1 MVSFSW
7 PNNAKGTSRDQPSTV
22 AEPDLN
28 PAQAEEILQGLA
40 GVFSQQHHPATAR
53 HVVYPPEQPDRRRP
67 EQAGQDRRR
76 SDAAPLP
83 NLEARYRALV
93 EQIPAVVF
101 MAYLDRGIGEAYVS
115 PQIEAALGFSQEEW
129 LEDPVRWYSH
139 IHPDDKPRWSS
150 EAAEMFLTGNALR
163 SAYRVLSRDG
173 RVIWFHCEAKMIRK
187 ENGEPWFIHGVG
199 FDITDLKRTEE
210 ALQEERNVVSTIL
223 DTVGAMVVVLDL
235 EGHIIRFNRACE
247 QMTGYSFAEVEGKCI
262 WNLLP
267 VAEDAERF
275 KASFQETRAKQ
286 HPHDYESGWVS
297 RDGRQRVI
305 AWSTTMLPGA
315 GDAASYII
323 ASGIDITQRK
333 RAEGKFR
340 GLLEA
345 APDAVVVVNREGRIV
360 LVNAQVEKL
369 FGYRREELLGQPLE
383 MLVPERLRQ
392 RHPAHRKRFFHEP
405 RVRPMGAAGE
415 ELYGLHKD
423 GHEFPVEISLSPLE
437 TEEGV
442 LVSSAIRDITERK
455 HLEKTILD
463 ISAREQR
470 RIGQDLH
477 DGLGQ
482 HLTGIA
488 FMTKVQEQKLMEK
501 GLAEAGDATKIV
513 NLVNEAINKTRELAR
528 GLLPVLSDAHGL
540 MSALWRWAGEVE
552 DLFGVSCRFQCLTPV
567 LIHDD
572 AVATHL
578 YYIAREAVNNAIKH
592 GQPRYV
598 VIRLAAEQNQG
609 ALTIQDDGC
618 GIGSVAP
625 GNKGMGLHLMNYR
638 ARMIGGSLEV
648 QRVASGGTVIACLFP
663 VSSSPAAVSSLGNDD
678 GVK

>member
-7 PNNAKGTSRDQPSTV
+7 PNNANGTSRDQPSTM

-40 GVFSQQHHPATAR
+40 EAFSQPHHPATAR
-53 HVVYPPEQPDRRRP
+53 HVVYPPEQPDRGQP
-67 EQAGQDRRR
+67 EQRGQDRRR
-76 SDAAPLP
+76 SEAAPLP

-139 IHPDDKPRWSS
+139 IHPDDKQRWSG
-150 EAAEMFLTGNALR
+150 EAAEMLLTGNTLR

-187 ENGEPWFIHGVG
+187 ESGEPWFIHGVG

-247 QMTGYSFAEVEGKCI
+247 QMTGYSFVEVEGKCI
-262 WNLLP
+262 WDLLP
-267 VAEDAERF
+267 VSDDAERF
-275 KASFQETRAKQ
+275 KTSFQETRANQ
-286 HPHDYESGWVS
+286 RPYEYEGGWVS
-297 RDGRQRVI
+297 RDGTQRVI
-305 AWSTTMLPGA
+305 AWSTTFLPGA

-323 ASGIDITQRK
+323 ASGIDIT
-333 RAEGKFR
+333 
-340 GLLEA
+340 
-345 APDAVVVVNREGRIV
+345 
-360 LVNAQVEKL
+360 
-369 FGYRREELLGQPLE
+369 
-383 MLVPERLRQ
+383 
-392 RHPAHRKRFFHEP
+392 
-405 RVRPMGAAGE
+405 
-415 ELYGLHKD
+415 
-423 GHEFPVEISLSPLE
+423 
-437 TEEGV
+437 
-442 LVSSAIRDITERK
+442 ERK
-455 HLEKTILD
+455 HMEKTILD

-513 NLVNEAINKTRELAR
+513 SLVNEAINKTRELAR

-540 MSALWRWAGEVE
+540 MSALQRWAGEVE

-592 GQPRYV
+592 GRPRYI
-598 VIRLAAEQNQG
+598 VIRLAADQNQG

-618 GIGSVAP
+618 GIGNVAP

-638 ARMIGGSLEV
+638 ARIIGGSLEV
-648 QRVASGGTVIACLFP
+648 QRVVSGGTVVACLFP
-663 VSSSPAAVSSLGNDD
+663 VSSSFLGDDD

>member
-7 PNNAKGTSRDQPSTV
+7 PNQTSGTPDRRPSDDRSSDENTSV
-22 AEPDLN
+22 AAEPNLS
-28 PAQAEEILQGLA
+28 PSEAEEILQGLA
-40 GVFSQQHHPATAR
+40 GVFSGHRNPPTAR
-53 HVVYPPEQPDRRRP
+53 RVVYPPEQSDRGSSDD
-67 EQAGQDRRR
+67 EQ
-76 SDAAPLP
+76 LP

-139 IHPDDKPRWSS
+139 IHPDDKQRWST
-150 EAAEMFLTGNALR
+150 EAAEMFLTGNPLR

-210 ALQEERNVVSTIL
+210 ALQEERNV
-223 DTVGAMVVVLDL
+223 G
-235 EGHIIRFNRACE
+235 
-247 QMTGYSFAEVEGKCI
+247 
-262 WNLLP
+262 
-267 VAEDAERF
+267 
-275 KASFQETRAKQ
+275 
-286 HPHDYESGWVS
+286 
-297 RDGRQRVI
+297 
-305 AWSTTMLPGA
+305 
-315 GDAASYII
+315 
-323 ASGIDITQRK
+323 K
-333 RAEGKFR
+333 RAEAKFR

-360 LVNAQVEKL
+360 LVNAQVGKL
-369 FGYRREELLGQPLE
+369 FGYRHEELLGQPLE
-383 MLVPERLRQ
+383 LLVPPRLRHK
-392 RHPAHRKRFFHEP
+392 HPEHRQHFFEEP
-405 RVRPMGAAGE
+405 RVRPMGAGA

-442 LVSSAIRDITERK
+442 LVSSAIRDITNRK
-455 HLEKTILD
+455 HLEKTILE

-488 FMTKVQEQKLMEK
+488 FMSKVQEQKLMEK
-501 GLAEAGDATKIV
+501 GLPEAGDAAKIV

-528 GLLPVLSDAHGL
+528 GLLPVLSEAHGL
-540 MSALWRWAGEVE
+540 MSALQQWAGEVE
-552 DLFGVSCRFQCLTPV
+552 DLFGIGCQFQCFTPV
-567 LIHDD
+567 LVHDD

-578 YYIAREAVNNAIKH
+578 FYIAREAVNNAIKH
-592 GQPRYV
+592 GHARQI
-598 VIRLAAEQNQG
+598 VIRLAADDNQG
-609 ALTIQDDGC
+609 ALSIQDDGC
-618 GIGSVAP
+618 GIGDIAP

-638 ARMIGGSLEV
+638 ARMVGGSLQV
-648 QRVASGGTVIACLFP
+648 QCVSTGGTMVTCLFP
-663 VSSSPAAVSSLGNDD
+663 AGDEGTN
-678 GVK
+678 

>member
-1 MVSFSW
+1 MVSFFW
-7 PNNAKGTSRDQPSTV
+7 PHNPNGKPTDHNHSAV
-22 AEPDLN
+22 AEPDLD
-28 PAQAEEILQGLA
+28 PFQAEEILQSLA
-40 GVFSQQHHPATAR
+40 GVFAEQKAANAR
-53 HVVYPPEQPDRRRP
+53 RVVYPPPRLDQGWSGEAQ
-67 EQAGQDRRR
+67 
-76 SDAAPLP
+76 SP

-139 IHPDDKPRWSS
+139 IHPDDKQRWST
-150 EAAEMFLTGNALR
+150 EAAEMFLTGNSLR
-163 SAYRVLSRDG
+163 SAYRVVARDG
-173 RVIWFHCEAKMIRK
+173 RVIWFHCEVKMIRK
-187 ENGEPWFIHGVG
+187 EDGEPWFIHGVG

-210 ALQEERNVVSTIL
+210 ALQEERNVVSAIL
-223 DTVGAMVVVLDL
+223 HTVGALVVVLDP
-235 EGHIIRFNRACE
+235 EGRIIRFNRACE
-247 QMTGYSFAEVEGKCI
+247 VATGYSFEEVRGKRI
-262 WNLLP
+262 WDLLQIP
-267 VAEDAERF
+267 EEDGHF
-275 KASFQETRAKQ
+275 KPLFQETSSEQRS
-286 HPHDYESGWVS
+286 HEYESSLVH
-297 RDGRQRVI
+297 RDGRQRTI

-315 GDAASYII
+315 NEAATFII
-323 ASGIDITQRK
+323 ASGIDITERK
-333 RAEGKFR
+333 RAEAKFR

-369 FGYRREELLGQPLE
+369 FGYRREELLGQTLE
-383 MLVPERLRQ
+383 LLVPPRLR
-392 RHPAHRKRFFHEP
+392 RKHGAHRKGFFEEP
-405 RVRPMGAAGE
+405 RVRPMSTGA

-488 FMTKVQEQKLMEK
+488 FMSKVQEQRLAEK
-501 GLAEAGDATKIV
+501 SLPEAGDAAKIV
-513 NLVNEAINKTRELAR
+513 RLVNEAINKTRELAR
-528 GLLPVLSDAHGL
+528 GLLPVVSDAQGL
-540 MSALWRWAGEVE
+540 MSALQQRAGEVE
-552 DLFGVSCRFQCLTPV
+552 DLFGVSCRFQCVAPV

-572 AVATHL
+572 TVATHL
-578 YYIAREAVNNAIKH
+578 YYIAREAINNAIKH
-592 GQPRYV
+592 GHASEI
-598 VIRLAAEQNQG
+598 VIRLAADHEQA
-609 ALTIQDDGC
+609 ALAISDNGS
-618 GIGSVAP
+618 GIADVPANNS
-625 GNKGMGLHLMNYR
+625 GMGRHLMNYR
-638 ARMIGGSLEV
+638 ARVVGGSLEI
-648 QRVASGGTVIACLFP
+648 QRVPTGGTMVTCFFP
-663 VSSSPAAVSSLGNDD
+663 VQPSANESIGDQRSKD
-678 GVK
+678 

>member
-7 PNNAKGTSRDQPSTV
+7 PDNTNRRPEGRPTGDRSASDPASAA
-22 AEPDLN
+22 AEPELD
-28 PAQAEEILQGLA
+28 PSEAEEILQGLA
-40 GVFSQQHHPATAR
+40 GVFSRRHNPATAR
-53 HVVYPPEQPDRRRP
+53 RIVYPPERP
-67 EQAGQDRRR
+67 GQAWSKDD
-76 SDAAPLP
+76 DAQLP

-129 LEDPVRWYSH
+129 LGDPVRWYSH
-139 IHPDDKPRWSS
+139 IHPDDKQRWST
-150 EAAEMFLTGNALR
+150 EAAEMFLTGNPLR
-163 SAYRVLSRDG
+163 SAYRVVSRDG

-187 ENGEPWFIHGVG
+187 EDGEPWFIHGVG

-210 ALQEERNVVSTIL
+210 ALQEERNV
-223 DTVGAMVVVLDL
+223 G
-235 EGHIIRFNRACE
+235 
-247 QMTGYSFAEVEGKCI
+247 
-262 WNLLP
+262 
-267 VAEDAERF
+267 
-275 KASFQETRAKQ
+275 
-286 HPHDYESGWVS
+286 
-297 RDGRQRVI
+297 
-305 AWSTTMLPGA
+305 
-315 GDAASYII
+315 
-323 ASGIDITQRK
+323 K
-333 RAEGKFR
+333 RAEAKFR

-369 FGYRREELLGQPLE
+369 FGYQREELLGQPLE
-383 MLVPERLRQ
+383 MLVPARLRQ
-392 RHPAHRKRFFHEP
+392 KHPEHRQGFFGEP

-455 HLEKTILD
+455 HLEKTILE

-488 FMTKVQEQKLMEK
+488 FMSKVQEQKLMEK
-501 GLAEAGDATKIV
+501 GLPEAGDAAKIV
-513 NLVNEAINKTRELAR
+513 NLVNEAIHKTRELAR
-528 GLLPVLSDAHGL
+528 GLLPVVSDAQGL
-540 MSALWRWAGEVE
+540 MSALQQWAVEVE
-552 DLFGVSCRFQCLTPV
+552 DLFAVSCRFQCFSPV

-572 AVATHL
+572 TVATHL
-578 YYIAREAVNNAIKH
+578 YYVAREAVNNAIKH
-592 GQPRYV
+592 GHARQI
-598 VIRLAAEQNQG
+598 VIRLAADQHQG

-618 GIGSVAP
+618 GIGSIVP

-638 ARMIGGSLEV
+638 ARMVGGSLEL
-648 QRVASGGTVIACLFP
+648 QRVPTGGTMVSCLFP
-663 VSSSPAAVSSLGNDD
+663 VSPPA
-678 GVK
+678 VKEGRSET